1 MISLLLPTYFCQ
13 AKTQNGYAMQQ
24 LDLTQLPDR
33 VKLEITKGD
42 LEAFAHL
49 LLQQVQPHLN
59 NTGQPN
65 EILTIEEA
73 AKLTGLAKQTL
84 YSFTSRREI
93 PHFKRGK
100 GIRFR
105 RCELEQWML
114 ENRRK
119 TTQEIKQEIK
129 TSQKP

>member
-1 MISLLLPTYFCQ
+1 MFF
-13 AKTQNGYAMQQ
+13 
-24 LDLTQLPDR
+24 DLSKIPESI
-33 VKLEITKGD
+33 KLEITKGD
-42 LEAFAHL
+42 LEAFAYL
-49 LLQQVQPHLN
+49 LLQQALLHTESSGP
-59 NTGQPN
+59 TK
-65 EILTIEEA
+65 EILTVDEA
-73 AKLTGLAKQTL
+73 AEFTGLAKQTL

-119 TTQEIKQEIK
+119 TTTEIKQEINCAK
-129 TSQKP
+129 RP

>member
-1 MISLLLPTYFCQ
+1 MSTMHPI
-13 AKTQNGYAMQQ
+13 
-24 LDLTQLPDR
+24 DLTQLSDR

-42 LEAFAHL
+42 LEAFAQAL
-49 LLQQVQPHLN
+49 LKQAQSRTDESGRLKD
-59 NTGQPN
+59 
-65 EILTIEEA
+65 ILTIDEA
-73 AKLTGLAKQTL
+73 AEFIGLAKQTL

-105 RCELEQWML
+105 RSELEQWML

-119 TTQEIKQEIK
+119 TNTEIIQEN
-129 TSQKP
+129 TSKSHKR